1 MQKQRIEWKR
11 ERMMSPGVGAQ
22 GMGVALLKG
31 MDYIFYVKD
40 VMRRE
45 AYGKVS
51 KPGGYSMPRK
61 VEKPYNGGQ
70 WTEARKKSF
79 IISALRKARWPVKY
93 QVLKDAY
100 VIDGINPKTGRKC
113 KLYRCAMCR
122 GLFVQ
127 KEMAVD
133 HILPIVDPEVGFV
146 DWNNQKT

>member
-1 MQKQRIEWKR
+1 
-11 ERMMSPGVGAQ
+11 V
-22 GMGVALLKG
+22 
-31 MDYIFYVKD
+31 
-40 VMRRE
+40 
-45 AYGKVS
+45 YGKVS

-70 WTEARKKSF
+70 WTVARKKSF

-100 VIDGINPKTGRKC
+100 VTDGINPKTGRKC

-122 GLFVQ
+122 GLFMQ

-146 DWNNQKT
+146 DYNTWIERCFVEADGFQVLCKNPCHKEKTDKEKAIAKERRKK